1 MYLLPSLTSLFSISA
16 VPEFLLKKILLSKFP
31 KGEMEYE
38 IANSVDFMV
47 EQLETLKHS
56 ELVSRIKL
64 NCTKSNLVPEDLP
77 LPKSAITIID
87 VSKIN
92 DILLLSRY

>member
-1 MYLLPSLTSLFSISA
+1 M
-16 VPEFLLKKILLSKFP
+16 LLSKFP
-31 KGEMEYE
+31 DGEMEAE

-47 EQLETLKHS
+47 EQLETLSKS

-77 LPKSAITIID
+77 LSKKSITIID
-87 VSKIN
+87 VC
-92 DILLLSRY
+92 IL